1 MDFYKLKKEDVIK
14 NLDSKITGLN
24 NNEVNYRIQKYGL
37 NQLKEKK
44 ENKALKILISQLNSF
59 VVYILL
65 AAVVISLFV
74 KEYLDASVIASILVL
89 NTILGFIQEYR
100 AEKSIEA
107 LRKLETRR
115 VPVIRNNK
123 QISIDSKELVP
134 GDIVLI
140 EEGSKI
146 AADCYLLEAYD
157 LEADESILTGE
168 SVPVKKFPGVIEKNA
183 QVAERTNMLFSATTT
198 TRGRGKA
205 IVVYTG
211 MNTEVGKIASLI
223 QSQSEKQTPLQKKL
237 DKVGKTLGSLVII
250 IAIIVFITGLIDK
263 QNTADMLLIAISLA
277 VAAVPEGLPAV
288 VTISLA
294 LGTKRMIK
302 RNVLIRKLSSVE
314 TLGSTNIVCADK
326 TGTMT
331 QNKMQVTKYYI
342 DNKTIDV
349 NNDSKNL
356 KLLHD
361 IMMNC
366 NNATLPDIGDPT
378 DIGILKAASK
388 GTKYERIGEIP
399 FSSKTKTMITYHKIN
414 NKVSTFSKF
423 APEKIYELCSYININ
438 GRITKLTKEKKDSI
452 IKIAEEHAKDALRVL
467 GYAYSDG
474 KKKDDMIFL
483 GLSGMIDPPKPEVK
497 QAIEKCKE
505 AGIRVVMITGD
516 HKLTAQAIA
525 KQVGLNDNVIT
536 GDELDNLSD
545 EKLKIKAKNIDVYAR
560 VNPEHK
566 VRILNALY
574 DYNIVAMTGD
584 GVNDAPALKKAHIGV
599 AVGSGTDVA
608 KEASDMIILDDH
620 FNSIVSAVEEGRGI
634 YDDIKKFVNYLLSSN
649 FGEVLIIFMA
659 MLIAFHSDDNSIVIP
674 LTALQLL
681 WINLVT
687 DGFPALAL
695 GIDPISEN
703 VMKRPPRNPKENIIT
718 KTMMLNII
726 SVGIIMA
733 LIALILFRINLGNV
747 IKAQTIVFTSIVVF
761 EMIRV
766 QMIRSQ
772 YNLKLFSNKWLIL
785 AILTSLLLQIM
796 VVYVPYFNVLFKTTP
811 LLLID
816 WISILIGGAV
826 LFVLG
831 SLFNY
836 LIRKTTKQM
845 D

>member
-14 NLDSKITGLN
+14 NLDSKIAGLN
-24 NNEVNYRIQKYGL
+24 NNEANYRIQKYGL
-37 NQLKEKK
+37 NELKEKK
-44 ENKALKILISQLNSF
+44 ENKALKILTSQLNSF
-59 VVYILL
+59 VIYILL
-65 AAVVISLFV
+65 AAVIISLFV
-74 KEYLDASVIASILVL
+74 KEYLDASVIAGILAL

-123 QISIDSKELVP
+123 QISIDAKELVP
-134 GDIVLI
+134 GDMILI

-168 SVPVKKFPGVIEKNA
+168 SVPVKKSPGVIEKNA

-223 QSQSEKQTPLQKKL
+223 QNQNEKQIPLQKKL
-237 DKVGKTLGSLVII
+237 NKVGKTLGSLVIA

-294 LGTKRMIK
+294 LGTKRMVK

-314 TLGSTNIVCADK
+314 TLGSTTVIAADK
-326 TGTMT
+326 TGTIT
-331 QNKMQVTKYYI
+331 QNKMQVTRYFL

-349 NNDSKNL
+349 DKDSKNL

-378 DIGILKAASK
+378 DLGILKAASK
-388 GTKYERIGEIP
+388 GAKYERIGEIP

-414 NKVSTFSKF
+414 NKILTYSKF
-423 APEKIYELCSYININ
+423 APEKIYELCNYININ
-438 GRITKLTKEKKDSI
+438 GRITKLTKQKKDSI
-452 IKIAEEHAKDALRVL
+452 IKIAEDFAKDALRVL

-474 KKKDDMIFL
+474 KKKDDLIFL

-497 QAIEKCKE
+497 AAIEKCKA
-505 AGIRVVMITGD
+505 AGVRVVMITGD

-525 KQVGLNDNVIT
+525 RQIGLNDNAIT

-545 EKLKIKAKNIDVYAR
+545 EKLKIKAKTIDVYAR

-608 KEASDMIILDDH
+608 KEASDMIILDNN

-659 MLIAFHSDDNSIVIP
+659 MIIAFHSDDNSIVIP

-703 VMKRPPRNPKENIIT
+703 VMKRSPRNPKENIIT

-726 SVGIIMA
+726 SIGILMA
-733 LIALILFRINLGNV
+733 LIALILFRINLDNV

-766 QMIRSQ
+766 QMIRAQ
-772 YNLKLFSNKWLIL
+772 YNLKLFSNKWLIV

-796 VVYVPYFNVLFKTTP
+796 VVYVPYFNTLFKTTP
-811 LLLID
+811 LSLND
-816 WISILIGGAV
+816 WISIGIGGII
-826 LFVLG
+826 LFVFG
-831 SLFNY
+831 TLFNY
-836 LIRKTTKQM
+836 LIRTTTKQI

>member
-14 NLDSKITGLN
+14 NLDSKIAGLN
-24 NNEVNYRIQKYGL
+24 NNEANYRIQKYGL
-37 NQLKEKK
+37 NELKEKK
-44 ENKALKILISQLNSF
+44 ENKALKILTSQLNSF
-59 VVYILL
+59 VIYILL
-65 AAVVISLFV
+65 AAVIISLFV
-74 KEYLDASVIASILVL
+74 KEYLDASVIAGILAL

-123 QISIDSKELVP
+123 QISIDAKELVP
-134 GDIVLI
+134 GDMILI

-168 SVPVKKFPGVIEKNA
+168 SVPVKKSPGVIEKNA

-223 QSQSEKQTPLQKKL
+223 QNQNEKQIPLQKKL
-237 DKVGKTLGSLVII
+237 NKVGKTLGSLVIA

-294 LGTKRMIK
+294 LGTKRMVK

-314 TLGSTNIVCADK
+314 TLGSTTVIAADK
-326 TGTMT
+326 TGTIT
-331 QNKMQVTKYYI
+331 QNKMQVTRYFL

-349 NNDSKNL
+349 DKDSKNL

-378 DIGILKAASK
+378 DLGILKAASK
-388 GTKYERIGEIP
+388 GAKYERIGEIP

-414 NKVSTFSKF
+414 NKILTYSKF
-423 APEKIYELCSYININ
+423 APEKIYELCNYININ
-438 GRITKLTKEKKDSI
+438 GRITKLTKQKKDSI
-452 IKIAEEHAKDALRVL
+452 IKIAEDFAKDALRVL

-474 KKKDDMIFL
+474 KKKDDLIFL

-497 QAIEKCKE
+497 AAIEKCKA
-505 AGIRVVMITGD
+505 AGVRVVMITGD

-525 KQVGLNDNVIT
+525 RQIGLNDNAIT

-545 EKLKIKAKNIDVYAR
+545 EKLKIKAKTIDVYAR

-608 KEASDMIILDDH
+608 KEASDMIILDNN

-659 MLIAFHSDDNSIVIP
+659 MIIAFHSDDNSIVIP

-703 VMKRPPRNPKENIIT
+703 VMKRSPRNPKENIIT

-726 SVGIIMA
+726 SIGILMA
-733 LIALILFRINLGNV
+733 LIALILFRINLDNV

-766 QMIRSQ
+766 QMIRAQ
-772 YNLKLFSNKWLIL
+772 YNLKLFSNKWLIV
-785 AILTSLLLQIM
+785 AILTSLLLQVI
-796 VVYVPYFNVLFKTTP
+796 VIYVPYFNTLFKTTP
-811 LLLID
+811 LLLVD
-816 WISILIGGAV
+816 WISILIGGV
-826 LFVLG
+826 ILFVFG

-836 LIRKTTKQM
+836 LIRKTTKQI